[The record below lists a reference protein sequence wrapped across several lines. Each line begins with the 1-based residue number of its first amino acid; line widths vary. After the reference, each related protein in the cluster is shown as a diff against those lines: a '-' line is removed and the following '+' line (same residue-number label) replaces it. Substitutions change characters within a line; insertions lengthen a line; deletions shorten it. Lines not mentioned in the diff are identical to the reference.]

1 MIAENLKQL
10 ESTLLS
16 KGHDYGK
23 EFEVFEFAA
32 DYAQIDVDKVFM
44 VMIAIKV
51 ARLRNLQ
58 GKEAKN
64 ESIADTLK
72 DLAGYSIIYKSFLD
86 KNLGTKE

>member
-1 MIAENLKQL
+1 MKALKEL
-10 ESTLLS
+10 EETLLS
-16 KGHDYGK
+16 KSHDYGK

-32 DYAQIDVDKVFM
+32 DYAQIDVEKVFM

-58 GKEAKN
+58 GKQAKN

-86 KNLGTKE
+86 KNLVSKE